1 MRGNIYGVWEGICA
15 RNGLEGMVWKCER
28 RGDVMVVWHLHGP
41 RYAIDPLDKIGSVLS
56 SLVISH
62 IDTPLDIPSHASL
75 RREVQGRGM
84 LGVD

>member
-1 MRGNIYGVWEGICA
+1 
-15 RNGLEGMVWKCER
+15 
-28 RGDVMVVWHLHGP
+28 MVVWHLHGP